1 MTSPKRPWLASFPA
15 GQPDSITPD
24 FDDAL
29 AMFDA
34 AVQRAPE
41 QVAVRYFDGT
51 VTYRELSAA
60 ADALACHLQGVG
72 FGPGDRLALCTQN
85 NPAFLMGVVAA
96 WRAGGTAVALSPM
109 CKEREFAHFVADCR
123 PRALLILEDVFE
135 AVAPAALRE
144 IPIGSIVTVSAL
156 DGQSRNDPRLFAS
169 GSRVPTGATDL
180 YELVAAHDRRRRPA
194 ATGSPAPGDLA
205 MIMYTSGT
213 TGVPKGAML
222 SHRNLAF
229 SAQVYR
235 DWAQLG
241 PRDSVLGLSPLF
253 HISGLVGHVMV
264 GFLLGAPLVLSH
276 RFHPEVMLD
285 SVREHRP
292 TFAMAAVTA
301 YIALADAGADAAD
314 LASLSVLYSGGA
326 PVSPTVL
333 TRLESA
339 FGKYVH
345 NMYGQTET
353 SSPSHAVPLGRRAPV
368 DPETGVLSVGI
379 PVYNTDVRVVDESGR
394 DVPVGDVGELV
405 TTGPQVVPGY
415 WPSTVD
421 SETDL
426 GTTTFPTGDVG
437 FMDRDGW
444 FYVLD
449 RKNDVINA
457 SGYKIWPRE
466 VEEVLLTHPDV
477 KEAAVVGIPDDYR
490 GESVKALVVIRDGAD
505 ISELDLI
512 DYGRRSMAAFKYP
525 REVQFVSALP
535 RTVTGKLLRS
545 QL

>member
-15 GQPDSITPD
+15 EHPVSITPE
-24 FDDAL
+24 FENAL

-34 AVQRAPE
+34 AAQRAPE
-41 QVAVRYFDGT
+41 DVAVHYFDGT
-51 VTYRELSAA
+51 VTYGELSAA
-60 ADALACHLQGVG
+60 ADALACHLQGLG
-72 FGPGDRLALCTQN
+72 FRRGDRLALCTQN
-85 NPAFLMGVVAA
+85 NPAFVIGLVAA
-96 WRAGGTAVALSPM
+96 WRAGGTSVALSPM
-109 CKEREFAHFVADCR
+109 CKEREFAHFLSDCR
-123 PRALLILEDVFE
+123 PTALLILDDVFGT
-135 AVAPAALRE
+135 VGRAALDALPVE
-144 IPIGSIVTVSAL
+144 NIVTVSAL

-169 GSRVPTGATDL
+169 SHRTATGATDL
-180 YELVAAHDRRRRPA
+180 YELVAAHDRDHGP
-194 ATGSPAPGDLA
+194 TTPESPVPDDLA
-205 MIMYTSGT
+205 IIMYTSGT

-222 SHRNLAF
+222 SHRNLVF

-235 DWAQLG
+235 DWARLG
-241 PRDSVLGLSPLF
+241 PGDRVLGLSPLF

-264 GFLLGAPLVLSH
+264 GFLLGSPLVLSH

-292 TFAMAAVTA
+292 TFAMAAITA
-301 YIALADAGADAAD
+301 YIALADAGTNATD
-314 LASLSVLYSGGA
+314 LDSLSALYSGGA
-326 PVSPTVL
+326 PVSATVL
-333 TRLESA
+333 TRLEAA

-379 PVYNTDVRVVDESGR
+379 PVYNTDVRVVDDAGQ

-405 TTGPQVVPGY
+405 TTGPQVVSGY
-415 WPSTVD
+415 WPNAD
-421 SETDL
+421 ASETE
-426 GTTTFPTGDVG
+426 TETNTFLTGDVG
-437 FMDRDGW
+437 FMDHDGW

-466 VEEVLLTHPDV
+466 VEEVLLNHPDV

-490 GESVKALVVIRDGAD
+490 GESVKAFVVVRDGAAL
-505 ISELDLI
+505 SELDLI
-512 DYGRRSMAAFKYP
+512 EYGRRSMAAFKYP
-525 REVQFVSALP
+525 REVQFVAALP
-535 RTVTGKLLRS
+535 RTVTGKLLRHR
-545 QL
+545 L

>member
-1 MTSPKRPWLASFPA
+1 MTSPKKPWLANLPA
-15 GQPDSITPD
+15 EGPDSITPD
-24 FDDAL
+24 FDNAL
-29 AMFDA
+29 SMFDA
-34 AVQRAPE
+34 AVQRAPRA
-41 QVAVRYFDGT
+41 VAIHYFDGT
-51 VTYRELSAA
+51 LTYGDLSAA
-60 ADALACHLQGVG
+60 ADALACHLQELG
-72 FGPGDRLALCTQN
+72 FGRGDRLALCTQN
-85 NPAFLMGVVAA
+85 NPAFLIGVVAA
-96 WRAGGTAVALSPM
+96 WRAGGASVALSPM
-109 CKEREFAHFVADCR
+109 CKEREFAHFVRDCR
-123 PRALLILEDVFE
+123 PKALLILDDVFE
-135 AVAPAALRE
+135 AVSTAALRE
-144 IPIGSIVTVSAL
+144 LPVENIVTVSAL
-156 DGQSRNDPRLFAS
+156 DGQGRNDPRLFAS
-169 GSRVPTGATDL
+169 SSRVSSGGADL
-180 YELVAAHDRRRRPA
+180 YELIGGHDRARRPTITA
-194 ATGSPAPGDLA
+194 DPAPEDLA

-235 DWAQLG
+235 EWAQLG
-241 PRDSVLGLSPLF
+241 PDDSVLGLSPIF

-264 GFLLGAPLVLSH
+264 GFLLGSPIVLSH

-292 TFAMAAVTA
+292 TFAMAAITA

-314 LASLSVLYSGGA
+314 LDSLSVLYSGGA

-333 TRLESA
+333 SRLEASL
-339 FGKYVH
+339 GKYIH

-379 PVYNTDVRVVDESGR
+379 PVYNTDVRIVDESDQ

-405 TTGPQVVPGY
+405 TTGPQVVCGY
-415 WPSTVD
+415 WPNADPRTQGH
-421 SETDL
+421 
-426 GTTTFPTGDVG
+426 GTTAFPTGDVG
-437 FMDRDGW
+437 FMDQDGW

-457 SGYKIWPRE
+457 SGYKVWPRE
-466 VEEVLLTHPDV
+466 IEEVLLNHPDV

-490 GESVKALVVIRDGAD
+490 GESVKAFVVVRDGSEV
-505 ISELDLI
+505 SELDLI

-535 RTVTGKLLRS
+535 RSVTGKLVRS
-545 QL
+545 RL

>member
-1 MTSPKRPWLASFPA
+1 MTSPKKPWLANLPA
-15 GQPDSITPD
+15 EGPDSITPD
-24 FDDAL
+24 FDNAL
-29 AMFDA
+29 SMFDA
-34 AVQRAPE
+34 AVQRAPR
-41 QVAVRYFDGT
+41 AAAIHYFDGT
-51 VTYRELSAA
+51 LTYGDLSAA
-60 ADALACHLQGVG
+60 ADALACHLQELG
-72 FGPGDRLALCTQN
+72 FGRGDRLALCTQN
-85 NPAFLMGVVAA
+85 NPAFLIGVVAA
-96 WRAGGTAVALSPM
+96 WRAGGASVALSPM
-109 CKEREFAHFVADCR
+109 CKEREFAHFVRDCR
-123 PRALLILEDVFE
+123 PKALLILDDVFE
-135 AVAPAALRE
+135 AVSTAALRE
-144 IPIGSIVTVSAL
+144 LPVENIVTVSAL

-169 GSRVPTGATDL
+169 SSRVSSGGADL
-180 YELVAAHDRRRRPA
+180 YELIGGHDRARRPTITA
-194 ATGSPAPGDLA
+194 DPAPEDLA

-235 DWAQLG
+235 EWAQLG
-241 PRDSVLGLSPLF
+241 PDDSVLGLSPIF

-264 GFLLGAPLVLSH
+264 GFLLGSPIVLSH

-292 TFAMAAVTA
+292 TFAMAAITA

-314 LASLSVLYSGGA
+314 LDSLSALYSGGA

-333 TRLESA
+333 SRLEASL
-339 FGKYVH
+339 GKYIH

-379 PVYNTDVRVVDESGR
+379 PVYNTDVRVVDESDQ

-405 TTGPQVVPGY
+405 TTGPQVVCGY
-415 WPSTVD
+415 WPNADPRTQGH
-421 SETDL
+421 
-426 GTTTFPTGDVG
+426 GTTAFPTGDVG
-437 FMDRDGW
+437 FMDQDGW

-457 SGYKIWPRE
+457 SGYKVWPRE
-466 VEEVLLTHPDV
+466 IEEVLLNHPDV

-490 GESVKALVVIRDGAD
+490 GESVKAFVVVRDGAEV
-505 ISELDLI
+505 SELDLI

-535 RTVTGKLLRS
+535 RSVTGKLVRS
-545 QL
+545 RL

>member
-1 MTSPKRPWLASFPA
+1 MTSPKRPWLAGFRAEHS
-15 GQPDSITPD
+15 GSITPD
-24 FDDAL
+24 FDNAL

-41 QVAVRYFDGT
+41 AVALHYFDGT
-51 VTYRELSAA
+51 VTYGELSAA
-60 ADALACHLQGVG
+60 ADALACHLQELG
-72 FGPGDRLALCTQN
+72 FGRGDRLALCTQN
-85 NPAFLMGVVAA
+85 NPAFLIGVVAA
-96 WRAGGTAVALSPM
+96 WRAGGTPVALSPM
-109 CKEREFAHFVADCR
+109 CKEREFAHFVNDCE
-123 PRALLILEDVFE
+123 PKALLVLEDVFE
-135 AVAPAALRE
+135 TVAPAALRACPVE
-144 IPIGSIVTVSAL
+144 NVVTVSAL
-156 DGQSRNDPRLFAS
+156 DGQSRHDPRLFAS
-169 GSRVPTGATDL
+169 ARRIPTGATDL
-180 YELVAAHDRRRRPA
+180 YELVAAHDRTRRPTIA
-194 ATGSPAPGDLA
+194 DSPTPDDLA

-222 SHRNLAF
+222 SHRNLVF
-229 SAQVYR
+229 SAHVYR

-241 PRDSVLGLSPLF
+241 PSDRVLGLSPLF

-264 GFLLGAPLVLSH
+264 SFLLGSPLVLSH

-292 TFAMAAVTA
+292 TFAMAAITA

-314 LASLSVLYSGGA
+314 LDSLSALYSGGA

-333 TRLESA
+333 ARLETT
-339 FGKYVH
+339 FGKYIH
-345 NMYGQTET
+345 NMYGLTET

-379 PVYNTDVRVVDESGR
+379 PVYNTDVRVIDDEGR

-405 TTGPQVVPGY
+405 TTGPQVVAGY
-415 WPSTVD
+415 WPNAD
-421 SETDL
+421 ADETET
-426 GTTTFPTGDVG
+426 GTNTFLTGDVG
-437 FMDRDGW
+437 FMDHDGW

-466 VEEVLLTHPDV
+466 VEEVLLNHPDV
-477 KEAAVVGIPDDYR
+477 REAAVVCIPDDYR
-490 GESVKALVVIRDGAD
+490 GESVKAFVVVREGAEL
-505 ISELDLI
+505 SELDLI
-512 DYGRRSMAAFKYP
+512 EHGRRSMAAFKYP

-535 RTVTGKLLRS
+535 RTVTGKLIRS

>member
-15 GQPDSITPD
+15 EHPDSITPD

-34 AVQRAPE
+34 AVQRVPE
-41 QVAVRYFDGT
+41 QVAIHYFDGS
-51 VTYRELSAA
+51 VTYRELSTA
-60 ADALACHLQGVG
+60 ADALACHLQGLG

-85 NPAFLMGVVAA
+85 NPAFLIGVVAA
-96 WRAGGTAVALSPM
+96 WRAGGTPVALSPM
-109 CKEREFAHFVADCR
+109 CKEREFAHFVNDCE
-123 PRALLILEDVFE
+123 PKALLVLEDVFE
-135 AVAPAALRE
+135 TVAPAALRAC
-144 IPIGSIVTVSAL
+144 PIENVVTVSAL

-169 GSRVPTGATDL
+169 THRIPTGATDL
-180 YELVAAHDRRRRPA
+180 YELVAAHDRTRRPTIA
-194 ATGSPAPGDLA
+194 DSPTPEDLA

-222 SHRNLAF
+222 SHRNLVF

-235 DWAQLG
+235 DWARLG
-241 PRDSVLGLSPLF
+241 PSDRVLGLSPLF

-264 GFLLGAPLVLSH
+264 GFLLGSPVVLSH

-285 SVREHRP
+285 SIREHRP
-292 TFAMAAVTA
+292 TFAMAAITA
-301 YIALADAGADAAD
+301 YIALADAGANATD
-314 LASLSVLYSGGA
+314 LDSLAVLYSGGA

-333 TRLESA
+333 ARLETA
-339 FGKYVH
+339 FGKYIH
-345 NMYGQTET
+345 NMYGLTET
-353 SSPSHAVPLGRRAPV
+353 SSPSHAVPLGRRATV

-379 PVYNTDVRVVDESGR
+379 PVYNTDVRVIDEAGQ

-415 WPSTVD
+415 WPNADVG
-421 SETDL
+421 ETET
-426 GTTTFPTGDVG
+426 GTNTFLTGDVG
-437 FMDRDGW
+437 FMDCDGW

-466 VEEVLLTHPDV
+466 VEEVLLNHPDV
-477 KEAAVVGIPDDYR
+477 KEAAVVCIPDDYR
-490 GESVKALVVIRDGAD
+490 GESVKAFVVVREGAEL
-505 ISELDLI
+505 SELDLI
-512 DYGRRSMAAFKYP
+512 EHGRRSMAAFKYP

>member
-1 MTSPKRPWLASFPA
+1 MTSPKKPWLANLPA
-15 GQPDSITPD
+15 EGPDSITPD
-24 FDDAL
+24 FDNAL
-29 AMFDA
+29 SMFDA
-34 AVQRAPE
+34 AVQRAPR
-41 QVAVRYFDGT
+41 AAAIHYFDGT
-51 VTYRELSAA
+51 LTYGDLSAA
-60 ADALACHLQGVG
+60 ADALACHLQELG
-72 FGPGDRLALCTQN
+72 FGRGDRLALCTQN
-85 NPAFLMGVVAA
+85 NPAFLIGVVAA
-96 WRAGGTAVALSPM
+96 WRAGGASVALSPM
-109 CKEREFAHFVADCR
+109 CKEREFAHFVRDCR
-123 PRALLILEDVFE
+123 PKALLILDDVFE
-135 AVAPAALRE
+135 AVSTAALRE
-144 IPIGSIVTVSAL
+144 LPVENIVTVSAL

-169 GSRVPTGATDL
+169 SSRVSSGGADL
-180 YELVAAHDRRRRPA
+180 YELIGGHDRARRPTITA
-194 ATGSPAPGDLA
+194 DPAPEDLA

-235 DWAQLG
+235 EWAQLG
-241 PRDSVLGLSPLF
+241 PDDSVLGLSPIF

-264 GFLLGAPLVLSH
+264 GFLLGSPIVLSH

-292 TFAMAAVTA
+292 TFAMAAITA

-314 LASLSVLYSGGA
+314 LDSLSALYSGGA

-333 TRLESA
+333 SRLEASL
-339 FGKYVH
+339 GKYIH

-379 PVYNTDVRVVDESGR
+379 PVYNTDVRIVDESDQ

-405 TTGPQVVPGY
+405 TTGPQVVCGY
-415 WPSTVD
+415 WPNADPRTQGH
-421 SETDL
+421 
-426 GTTTFPTGDVG
+426 GTTAFPTGDVG
-437 FMDRDGW
+437 FMDQDGW

-457 SGYKIWPRE
+457 SGYKVWPRE
-466 VEEVLLTHPDV
+466 IEEVLLNHPDV

-490 GESVKALVVIRDGAD
+490 GESVKAFVVVRDGAE

-535 RTVTGKLLRS
+535 RSVTGTLVRS
-545 QL
+545 RL